1 MVEKLKK
8 LETVVHALTRKV
20 LSLEEE
26 MIKVKKNQ
34 EVIEVDEEK
43 YIEFEN
49 VSNNHPFKH
58 TSSPI
63 IKDNDPEVKV
73 KEKKDKLKK
82 SEMKVQLPCT
92 KCEYKATKETTLE
105 KHMITKHSE
114 HECKDCKKKLPNF
127 MALLKHVAEHHR
139 LEPVEVDK
147 IEDDENIEDKDNT
160 EKGESK
166 LDECIS

>member
-1 MVEKLKK
+1 
-8 LETVVHALTRKV
+8 
-20 LSLEEE
+20 
-26 MIKVKKNQ
+26 
-34 EVIEVDEEK
+34 
-43 YIEFEN
+43 
-49 VSNNHPFKH
+49 
-58 TSSPI
+58 
-63 IKDNDPEVKV
+63 
-73 KEKKDKLKK
+73 
-82 SEMKVQLPCT
+82 MKVQLTCT
-92 KCEYKATKETTLE
+92 KCEYKTMQETTLE